1 MPCMAVK
8 APWDPGTLMSRE
20 SRPEGDTMAI
30 VQAMIEEATD
40 MVRDERSDTIQTMWY
55 ETDSGLQA
63 VAWPM
68 RLHRHDQDCNRA

>member
-8 APWDPGTLMSRE
+8 SPWDPGTLMSRE

-40 MVRDERSDTIQTMWY
+40 MVRDERSDTIQVMWY
-55 ETDSGLQA
+55 EVPSGLQA